1 MTASTKVEISHR
13 TIIFTALFLLL
24 LWFLYNIRDII
35 FIFFIALLIMA
46 VFNPMVTKLSKAKV
60 PRLISVLVVY
70 LAAFAL
76 IAIMIA
82 GIAPPLVDQSSR
94 FANGL
99 PNYLARGGVSS
110 VISEQVIGGLIV
122 QIGDLSG
129 QIVKFGISIFS
140 NLLAVITVLIFAFY
154 LLLARDKLDD
164 QLTSLFGD
172 KKNKEIGRMID
183 LLEFKL
189 GGWARGQVTLMIL
202 VGLSTFIGLTLLG
215 IPFSLPLAILAGL
228 LEIIPNIGPVLAAIP
243 AVIIGFGISPVIG
256 FATLALV
263 FLIQQVENYVLVPK
277 VMQKSVG
284 VNPII
289 TLLAL
294 AIGFKLAGVIG
305 MAISIPVFITIQVIV
320 KEYFSP
326 NKNPQ
331 KTPT

>member
-24 LWFLYNIRDII
+24 LWFLYNIREII

-60 PRLISVLVVY
+60 PRLISVFVVY
-70 LAAFAL
+70 LAAFTL

-164 QLTSLFGD
+164 QLTFLFGD
-172 KKNKEIGRMID
+172 KKNKKIGRMID

-256 FATLALV
+256 FATLALA

-305 MAISIPVFITIQVIV
+305 MAISIPVFITVQVIA
-320 KEYFSP
+320 KEYFFA
-326 NKNPQ
+326 K
-331 KTPT
+331 